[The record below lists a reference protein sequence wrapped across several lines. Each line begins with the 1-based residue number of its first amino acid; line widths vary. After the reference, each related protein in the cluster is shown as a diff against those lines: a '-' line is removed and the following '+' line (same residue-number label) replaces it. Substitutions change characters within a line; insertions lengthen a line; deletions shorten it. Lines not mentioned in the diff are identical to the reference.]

1 MYGDKIRIHQN
12 VFTIDLDKFFSLIY
26 RLIEIFLHM
35 IYHLVKVDTTF
46 FAKGQKTHA
55 LFIGYASLYAVMS
68 SKGPP
73 TDKRKSIVYHCF
85 KAHPYKKE
93 MVR

>member
-1 MYGDKIRIHQN
+1 MDR
-12 VFTIDLDKFFSLIY
+12 
-26 RLIEIFLHM
+26 
-35 IYHLVKVDTTF
+35 LVKVDTAL
-46 FAKGQKTHA
+46 FAKDKNVCS
-55 LFIGYASLYAVMS
+55 LFIRYASLYVAMS

-85 KAHPYKKE
+85 RVHPYKKE